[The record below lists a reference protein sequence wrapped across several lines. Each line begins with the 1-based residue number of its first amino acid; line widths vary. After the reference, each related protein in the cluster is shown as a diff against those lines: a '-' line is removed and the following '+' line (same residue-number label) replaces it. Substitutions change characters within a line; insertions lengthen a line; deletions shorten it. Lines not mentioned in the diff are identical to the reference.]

1 MINIRIDEP
10 NKLSNNILI
19 KKSAFVAFD
28 YNATI
33 VEYIKGLPT
42 RVYNPDN
49 HTWEIP
55 IQEIVGL
62 CNKFKNMD
70 IEISGVYEDL
80 STTDK
85 TVDIPKNFTFKTT
98 PFAHQ
103 IDGVKFGLTKKKFL
117 LCDEQGLGKTKQII
131 DLACALDK
139 KEGINKVLIVCG
151 VNSLKY
157 NWQSEIETHSD
168 EKGWVLGTRY
178 RKNGKAYEGNRQDKL
193 DDLNNLP
200 NCKFIITNIETL
212 RAGAEKINKTK
223 YSFPMAEKIKELC
236 DNSTISMIAFD
247 ECHKCFSYETEI
259 ITDLGNLKIGDIVKN
274 KIKCSVLSFNENKQL
289 LEYKPIIS
297 YFENDT
303 SNCVFMELEFED
315 NGEHKKIKCTDDHLF
330 YTKNRGWIM
339 AKDLTE
345 SDDIDI
351 YNSFNLC

>member
-1 MINIRIDEP
+1 MIRIEIGEP
-10 NKLSNNILI
+10 NKLAGNILV
-19 KKSAFVAFD
+19 KKVAFVTFD
-28 YNATI
+28 YDSRI
-33 VEYIKGLPT
+33 VDYVRNLGT

-49 HTWEIP
+49 HSWEIP
-55 IQEIVGL
+55 ISDIIGL
-62 CNKFKNMD
+62 CNKFSDTN
-70 IEISGVYEDL
+70 IEITGVYEDI
-80 STTDK
+80 SVKEK
-85 TVDIPKNFTFKTT
+85 TVDIPKNFTFKTE

-139 KEGINKVLIVCG
+139 SEKINKILIVCG

-157 NWQSEIETHSD
+157 NWQEEVAKHSD
-168 EKGWVLGTRY
+168 EKAWVLGTRY
-178 RKNGKAYEGNRQDKL
+178 RKNGKSYEGTRQDKL

-200 NCKFIITNIETL
+200 DCKFIITNIETL
-212 RAGAEKINKTK
+212 RAGAEKVSKTK
-223 YSFPMAEKIKELC
+223 YSFPVAEKISALC
-236 DNSTISMIAFD
+236 KNGTISMIAFD

-259 ITDLGNLKIGDIVKN
+259 ITDLGKLKIGDIVKN